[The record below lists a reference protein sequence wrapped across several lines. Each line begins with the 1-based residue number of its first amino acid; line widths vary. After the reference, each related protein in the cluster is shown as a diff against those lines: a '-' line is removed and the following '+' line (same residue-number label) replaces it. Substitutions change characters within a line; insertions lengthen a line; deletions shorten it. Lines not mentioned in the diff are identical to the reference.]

1 MDVVQGL
8 ERGNVG
14 ERYFGGLITDGN
26 NNNNNLGTVYGT
38 GLYGITIIIISG
50 DLGMKGVLI

>member
-26 NNNNNLGTVYGT
+26 NNNNLGTVYET